1 MQEYTA
7 LSRGV
12 PQGSVLGTILSNAM
26 YKGVLSIGLP
36 EGVTIVGYADDVI
49 LVGVAKH
56 FITVGRKCSE
66 SKVHK

>member
-49 LVGVAKH
+49 LVVVAKH
-56 FITVGRKCSE
+56 KNNVLSQSNQFKNG
-66 SKVHK
+66 